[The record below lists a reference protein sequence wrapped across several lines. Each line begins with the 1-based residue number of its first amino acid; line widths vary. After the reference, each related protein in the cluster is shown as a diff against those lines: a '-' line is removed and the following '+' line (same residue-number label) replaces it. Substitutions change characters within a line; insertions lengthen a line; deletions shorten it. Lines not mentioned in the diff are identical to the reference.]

1 MATEVVDSKS
11 TCFCVYRECLRGH
24 IDAAASAVVDCP
36 FANDDYCCESQL
48 QEREIRAVC
57 TILNSFFLV
66 HGCNMLQIFF
76 TVVY

>member
-1 MATEVVDSKS
+1 M
-11 TCFCVYRECLRGH
+11 YRECLRGH

-57 TILNSFFLV
+57 TILNSFFGTWMQHV
-66 HGCNMLQIFF
+66 TDFF